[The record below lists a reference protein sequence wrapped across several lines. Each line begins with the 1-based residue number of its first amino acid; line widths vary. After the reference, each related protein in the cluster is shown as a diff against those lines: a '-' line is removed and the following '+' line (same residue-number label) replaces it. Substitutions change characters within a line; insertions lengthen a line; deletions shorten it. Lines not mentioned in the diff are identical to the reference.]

1 MADPSYI
8 VDGVLDG
15 ATEAWVALNS
25 KTCTSSVTYSVEW
38 NTRYNDADQNV
49 GGVNEWSQYMD
60 FHK

>member
-49 GGVNEWSQYMD
+49 GGVNE
-60 FHK
+60 